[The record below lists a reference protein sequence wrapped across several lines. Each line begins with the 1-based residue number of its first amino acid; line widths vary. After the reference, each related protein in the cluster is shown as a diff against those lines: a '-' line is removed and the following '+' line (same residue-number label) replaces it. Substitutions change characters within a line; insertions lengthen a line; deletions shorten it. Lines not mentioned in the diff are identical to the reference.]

1 MQKSKMIFTIGPSSD
16 NEDTIREFIKNGMST
31 ARLNFSHG
39 THESHKK
46 VIEKISSIRKELRR
60 STGILADIKGPK
72 IRLGAFSSLKI
83 ELHKGDVFSFSCE
96 DDELIG
102 DEDMCVVSYKE
113 LYKEVKPFDIILVDD
128 GLMEFRVLEI
138 KDKDIVC
145 EALTNGVISDH
156 KGVNVPNIKIGLPA
170 ITEKDKKD
178 LAFIAQNEVDFVA
191 ASFVRKPSDILEY
204 KAILKSHGRDDIKII
219 AKIESTEGI
228 ENIDKIIEVSDGIMI
243 ARGDMGVEIPVEK
256 VPLVQKTIIEKC
268 NKANKIVITATQMLD
283 SMIRNPRPTRAEITD
298 VANAILDGSD
308 AIMLS
313 GESASGLYPIDAVKT
328 MGKIAKDAEKY
339 LDFHKTMEKFKDE
352 ELNSFNELI
361 SFSVIEA
368 ISKSDIKAIVVKM
381 TNKGDKVKNISKYRP
396 KSPILAITSDE
407 RLARSIS
414 LEFGVIPVVE
424 SGVTLENLEEFSRD
438 LVLKKGFGKKGD
450 SILVVSEGKDKHGN
464 NSTLKFET
472 I

>member
-46 VIEKISSIRKELRR
+46 VIEKISSIRKELRK

-72 IRLGAFSSLKI
+72 IRLGTFSSSKI
-83 ELHKGDVFSFSCE
+83 ELHKGDVFSFSCK

-102 DEDMCVVSYKE
+102 DEERCGVSYKE

-178 LAFIAQNEVDFVA
+178 LEFIAQNDVDFVA
-191 ASFVRKPSDILEY
+191 ASFVRKSSDILEY
-204 KAILKSHGRDDIKII
+204 KAILKSFGRDDIKVI

-228 ENIDKIIEVSDGIMI
+228 ENIDEIIEVSDGIMI

-256 VPLVQKTIIEKC
+256 VPSVQKTIIEKC

-339 LDFHKTMEKFKDE
+339 LNFDKIMEKFKDE
-352 ELNSFNELI
+352 ELDSFNELI
-361 SFSVIEA
+361 GFSVIEA
-368 ISKSDIKAIVVKM
+368 ISKADIKAIIVKM
-381 TNKGDKVKNISKYRP
+381 TSRGDKVKNISKYRP

-407 RLARSIS
+407 RLARSVS

-424 SGVTLENLEEFSRD
+424 AGIVLENLEDFSRD

-450 SILVVSEGKDKHGN
+450 SILVVSEYKDKHGN